1 MKTTALTGV
10 TALAI
15 LGLAACDASTKAAAE
30 APAPAPAPAQAAAA
44 PPVDTDIPNYDEPL
58 TTASMAGCV
67 VVLQLADRAI
77 GGGTLQVDRPA
88 IVAAKAKYQTQLEA
102 AYDDDERAQLVG
114 STVAFYDQL
123 TPAQLKSSADVCL
136 AAQDRRFSADDG

>member
-1 MKTTALTGV
+1 MKTTALTGL

-15 LGLAACDASTKAAAE
+15 LGLTACDASTKAAPE
-30 APAPAPAPAQAAAA
+30 AAPAPAQAAAL
-44 PPVDTDIPNYDEPL
+44 PPVDADVPNYDEPL

-67 VVLQLADRAI
+67 VVLQLANRAI
-77 GGGTLQVDRPA
+77 GAGTLQADRLA

-102 AYDDDERAQLVG
+102 AFDDDERAQLVG